1 MYRKMKRIRLT
12 METEIQ
18 RMQRSLKERGVK
30 MRDSNRLFS

>member
-1 MYRKMKRIRLT
+1 MYRKRIRLT

-18 RMQRSLKERGVK
+18 RMQRSLKERSVK

>member
-1 MYRKMKRIRLT
+1 MYRKRIRLT

-30 MRDSNRLFS
+30 MRDSNRLFL